1 MGLFD
6 KIFKKNEEQSKAESF
21 FKTLTAYRPA
31 FTSWCGELY
40 ESELVRSAIDAR
52 ARHVSKLKIQITG
65 SAQPGLQAKLVKRP
79 NEWQTWGQFLYRTST
94 ILDMHNTVFIV
105 PVFDD
110 MDEPVGY
117 FPVLPTSCEIVGVN
131 NEPWLRYT
139 FATGERAAVE
149 FSECAMITKFQYKSD
164 FFGEKNTALD
174 STMSLMDLNNQ
185 GIREA
190 IKNSASYRFAAT
202 LNNFAKAEDIAKERR
217 RFSKEN
223 LQAEGGGLL
232 LFPNTYTNIQQL
244 KDNRFTVDTEQLN
257 LIRTNVYNY
266 FGVNEEIL
274 QNKATPD
281 QMDAFYNG
289 AIEPFQI
296 QLSDAMTDAVFTQ
309 NEIAFD
315 NRIDFSASRLQYM
328 NTTQK
333 VEMAKQLGDRGAIMI
348 DEIRELFNYPPL
360 PNGAGQHAPIRGEFY
375 MVDEG
380 KETDENGES
389 EQNI

>member
-52 ARHVSKLKIQITG
+52 ARNVSKLKIQITG

-149 FSECAMITKFQYKSD
+149 FSECAMMTKFQYKSD

-202 LNNFAKAEDIAKERR
+202 LNNFAKPEDIAKERR

-244 KDNRFTVDTEQLN
+244 KDNRFAVDTEQLN

-328 NTTQK
+328 NTSQK

>member
-6 KIFKKNEEQSKAESF
+6 KIFKKNEEQGKAESF

-149 FSECAMITKFQYKSD
+149 FSECAMMTKFQYKSD